1 MHILYIC
8 RNKRDD
14 ASGRCHHFCGEFK
27 KNIEAEKK
35 IDKQKYIDKNQIKQV
50 YTSLISQ
57 MLFSLFKPFFSTY
70 FDISQ

>member
-1 MHILYIC
+1 MHILYMQ
-8 RNKRDD
+8 NKRDD

-50 YTSLISQ
+50 YTSNSFLKFVNIPVFILICKQ
-57 MLFSLFKPFFSTY
+57 
-70 FDISQ
+70 FD